1 VPYYIAVDNLGFG
14 LLLHLCG
21 RNSDALLCLKM
32 GRRVGA
38 SIKNALI
45 EYAYQLFSAFVAL
58 EAGGKNHALYH
69 LTSGMRLGQQ
79 HGYMHFFYFPP
90 RVVSKLCFAALEAGI
105 ETAYVRTLI
114 ERNELSPD
122 PTWRDAE
129 LWPWPIR
136 IYTLGRFSVVK
147 QGAALQFSGK
157 AQKKPLEL
165 LKVLIALGGRDVSEA
180 RLADALWPDAEGDA
194 SAQSLATTLF
204 RLRKLI
210 GEQAIRRQE
219 NRLTINPTYCWVDC
233 WAFERLSSESS
244 ADSQKWLEK
253 LRKLYQGPF
262 LDGTDDAPWAQSMR
276 ERLQARFARLTQI
289 PGDSSSK

>member
-1 VPYYIAVDNLGFG
+1 
-14 LLLHLCG
+14 
-21 RNSDALLCLKM
+21 M

-45 EYAYQLFSAFVAL
+45 EYAYQLFSAFIAL
-58 EAGGKNHALYH
+58 DTGGKNHALYH
-69 LTSGMRLGQQ
+69 LAAGMRLGQQ
-79 HGYMHFFYFPP
+79 HGYMHFFFFPP
-90 RVVSKLCFAALEAGI
+90 RVISKLCSIALGAGI
-105 ETAYVRTLI
+105 ETEYVRILI

-122 PTWRDAE
+122 PSWRDAE
-129 LWPWPIR
+129 SWPWPIR

-147 QGAALQFSGK
+147 QGTALQFSGK

-165 LKVLIALGGRDVSEA
+165 LKVLISLGGRDVSEA

-194 SAQSLATTLF
+194 AAQALATNLF

-219 NRLTINPTYCWVDC
+219 NRLTINPAFCWVDC
-233 WAFERLSSESS
+233 WAFERLSSESPG
-244 ADSQKWLEK
+244 DSQRCLEK

-276 ERLQARFARLTQI
+276 ERLQARFARLTPN
-289 PGDSSSK
+289 PGNSSSKRS

>member
-1 VPYYIAVDNLGFG
+1 
-14 LLLHLCG
+14 
-21 RNSDALLCLKM
+21 M

-45 EYAYQLFSAFVAL
+45 EYAYQLFSAFIAL
-58 EAGGKNHALYH
+58 DTGGKNHALYH
-69 LTSGMRLGQQ
+69 LATGMRLGQQ
-79 HGYMHFFYFPP
+79 HGYMHFFFFPP
-90 RVVSKLCFAALEAGI
+90 RVISKLCSIALGAGI
-105 ETAYVRTLI
+105 ETEYVRILI

-122 PTWRDAE
+122 PSWRDAE
-129 LWPWPIR
+129 SWPWPIR

-147 QGAALQFSGK
+147 QGTALQFSGK

-194 SAQSLATTLF
+194 AAQALATNLF

-219 NRLTINPTYCWVDC
+219 NRLTINPTFCWVDC
-233 WAFERLSSESS
+233 WAFERLSSESPG
-244 ADSQKWLEK
+244 DSQRCLEK

-276 ERLQARFARLTQI
+276 ERLQARFARLTQN
-289 PGDSSSK
+289 PGNSSSKRS